1 MKLDAENKLNK
12 KLQSIEGKRITKATE
27 AKIEQMRNQVDF
39 LEDLILDNIETFPE
53 LAKLNKFST
62 TNTLSGMS
70 LMAKCKSDDPKVS
83 KMGKI
88 QREIFNMVNEAI
100 AGVMAMAESNPKE
113 YSGKTVTQLVSIY
126 KKQELT
132 TERNFIKQV
141 VNEVTTEEIQVN
153 TQNTKSEERS
163 R

>member
-1 MKLDAENKLNK
+1 M
-12 KLQSIEGKRITKATE
+12 
-27 AKIEQMRNQVDF
+27 
-39 LEDLILDNIETFPE
+39 
-53 LAKLNKFST
+53 
-62 TNTLSGMS
+62 
-70 LMAKCKSDDPKVS
+70 
-83 KMGKI
+83 
-88 QREIFNMVNEAI
+88 
-100 AGVMAMAESNPKE
+100 
-113 YSGKTVTQLVSIY
+113 TQLVSIY